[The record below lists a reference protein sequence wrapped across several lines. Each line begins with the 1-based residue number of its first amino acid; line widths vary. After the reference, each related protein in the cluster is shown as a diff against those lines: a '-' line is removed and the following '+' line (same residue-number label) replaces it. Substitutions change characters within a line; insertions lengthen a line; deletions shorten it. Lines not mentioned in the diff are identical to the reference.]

1 MQRELLY
8 FCSECRMRKERWY
21 SASAVAASAVVRP
34 TFVDVTTM
42 VTVVTSRAARR
53 PPPAAR
59 RPPPAARRPP
69 CSHDQLWPAVTSG
82 SGRRRWWWCGQ
93 SAALLRFG
101 FVSGLLLGIWVS
113 LYYVRIHVCVNAYMC
128 ILLTVCRSL
137 QTVNAKRPSAYYANT
152 NCYNYCF
159 VSRIR
164 LAFENGLRREL

>member
-8 FCSECRMRKERWY
+8 FCSDCRMRKERWY

-53 PPPAAR
+53 PP
-59 RPPPAARRPP
+59 
-69 CSHDQLWPAVTSG
+69 CSHDQLWPALTSG

-164 LAFENGLRREL
+164 LAFESGLRREL

>member
-53 PPPAAR
+53 PPCR
-59 RPPPAARRPP
+59 
-69 CSHDQLWPAVTSG
+69 HDQLWPALTSG